1 MSSPVALPLFTAW
14 CAIAAAVDLRTH
26 RLPDRLTAAG
36 ALAVLGYA
44 AGSGQFAAALLGAA
58 LLAGLYLA
66 AHLVAPAGIGAG
78 DVKLAVALGAAAACA
93 GARAWVWAALLAPLG
108 TAVAGL
114 VLLALRHRRGLP
126 VRGQPVPHGPGMCG
140 ATLFVLAAP
149 MSIAQGGPS

>member
-1 MSSPVALPLFTAW
+1 MSASLALPLFAAW
-14 CAIAAAVDLRTH
+14 CALASLVDLRTH

-44 AGSGQFAAALLGAA
+44 AGTGQFLPALLGAV
-58 LLAGLYLA
+58 LLAGVYLA

-126 VRGQPVPHGPGMCG
+126 VRGQPVPHGPAMCA
-140 ATLFVLAAP
+140 ATLFAVATP
-149 MSIAQGGPS
+149 MAVGQGGPS